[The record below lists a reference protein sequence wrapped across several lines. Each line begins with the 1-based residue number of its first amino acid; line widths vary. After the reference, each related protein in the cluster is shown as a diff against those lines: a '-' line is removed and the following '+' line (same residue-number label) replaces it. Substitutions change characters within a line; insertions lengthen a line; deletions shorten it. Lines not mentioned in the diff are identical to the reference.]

1 MVEVQGGS
9 QLACR
14 PFSDGRG
21 EKLKSKSVIFLFI
34 LSVQALAWGQTD
46 TGTAKPAAKPASPT
60 AQGKTQTKQSAA
72 AGRRKFVMDVV
83 QSAVALPQ
91 PDPQDRLRVL
101 NSAINVVSP
110 IDHKLALQYAKEG
123 VRIEAELIRS
133 GQTPAVSI
141 MATGD
146 VDCASAVEFAQTVP
160 ATAVVQAEQSL
171 IGAITSCR
179 QALVPAQQKLETAL
193 NQGIVAPRGLLAA
206 MEKLGVTTAWS
217 QSTFE
222 KMFSSLPS
230 DAVANKAEAPNYAA
244 MYDRMAPEL
253 DKDIAK
259 SSGLKLLDWLSKVPE
274 SGERMVAINISTDAM
289 KKALGDK
296 AYGEA
301 LSSDVVAQQTA
312 GLAGGEGEVE
322 HPQEE
327 TVSILEAMNNSSAD
341 QTDALR
347 QMPPSLRARQ
357 AAADGFASGSDGHAK
372 MADRYFDIA
381 YSALEDVWSHRADSG
396 MDAPAVVE
404 EVNEAAAQVNPLTA
418 LQRAQKLSDPSAQA
432 ISMLAVA
439 RTVVGKQ

>member
-1 MVEVQGGS
+1 M
-9 QLACR
+9 
-14 PFSDGRG
+14 
-21 EKLKSKSVIFLFI
+21 KSVIFLLI
-34 LSVQALAWGQTD
+34 LGVQTLAWGQTD
-46 TGTAKPAAKPASPT
+46 AGSAKPAAKPAAPA
-60 AQGKTQTKQSAA
+60 AQGKTQPKQSAA
-72 AGRRKFVMDVV
+72 ARRQKFVMDVV
-83 QSAVALPQ
+83 QSAVVLPQ

-123 VRIEAELIRS
+123 VHIEAELIRS

-146 VDCASAVEFAQTVP
+146 VDCASAAEFAQTVP
-160 ATAVVQAEQSL
+160 PTAVVQAEQSL
-171 IGAITSCR
+171 IGAITSCPK

-206 MEKLGVTTAWS
+206 MEKLGVQTAWS

-230 DAVANKAEAPNYAA
+230 DATANKAEATNYAA

-259 SSGLKLLDWLSKVPE
+259 STGLKLLDWLGKVPD
-274 SGERMVAINISTDAM
+274 SGDRAVAINISTDAM

-312 GLAGGEGEVE
+312 GLAGREGEIE

-327 TVSILEAMNNSSAD
+327 SVSILEAMNNSSSD

-347 QMPPSLRARQ
+347 QLPPSLRARQ

-381 YSALEDVWSHRADSG
+381 YAALEDVWSHRSDNG
-396 MDAPAVVE
+396 VDAPAVVE
-404 EVNEAAAQVNPLTA
+404 EVNEAAAQVNPVTA

-439 RTVVGKQ
+439 RTVSGKQ